1 MNMIVA
7 HFRVSHHRNVCPC
20 SSTPEECRLC
30 EMLYNRTQPHSA
42 DGARKFGRIEQ
53 QGKVVGGTSLFLL
66 PPPLSL
72 RGRELLSGF
81 PGATKKSRGQR
92 SPFPSPL
99 LVREAAPSLF
109 PSVRPSVVGCGGR
122 LLSNEL
128 SVANRP
134 TAASVEKKGEKLLP
148 DPCVG
153 CRRKRSFWL
162 CWFSSS
168 SCMWMEQQQTHTGG

>member
-1 MNMIVA
+1 MNMIAA

-20 SSTPEECRLC
+20 SNTPEECRLC

-42 DGARKFGRIEQ
+42 DGARKFGRIEL
-53 QGKVVGGTSLFLL
+53 QGKVAGGTSLFLL

-72 RGRELLSGF
+72 GGRELLSGF
-81 PGATKKSRGQR
+81 PGATKKESGGNDH
-92 SPFPSPL
+92 PSSF
-99 LVREAAPSLF
+99 VREAAPSLS
-109 PSVRPSVVGCGGR
+109 PSARPSVVGCGGR